1 MNKYRREELL
11 DAVSLLDESIERIE
25 EIKFEEEDCFD
36 SLPEGLQYSITGQSM
51 QESIDTLEGFID
63 SIAAI
68 SKNITDYAQPPKKRK
83 KK

>member
-11 DAVSLLDESIERIE
+11 DAVNILDEAIERIE

-36 SLPEGLQYSITGQSM
+36 SLPEGLQSSIRGQSM
-51 QESIDTLEGFID
+51 QEAIDAMDGFID
-63 SIAAI
+63 SIATI
-68 SKNITDYAQPPKKRK
+68 SRDISEYAQPKKRK